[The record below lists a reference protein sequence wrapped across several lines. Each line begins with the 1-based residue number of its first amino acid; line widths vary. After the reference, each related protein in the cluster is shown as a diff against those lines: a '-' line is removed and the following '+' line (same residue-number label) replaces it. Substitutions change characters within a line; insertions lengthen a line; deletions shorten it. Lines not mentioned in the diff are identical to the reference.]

1 MSQVHDPQAAD
12 IAELKAEFEFRSR
25 QLCDL
30 GSYARLADMPPQR
43 HAESLVLAKYIES
56 RDAYLA
62 MVTA

>member
-1 MSQVHDPQAAD
+1 MITDPQAAD
-12 IAELKAEFEFRSR
+12 IQEAREEFEFRSR

-43 HAESLVLAKYIES
+43 HAESLVLAKYIEA

-62 MVTA
+62 LVTV